1 MVPSA
6 RAVMVVAATAAI
18 MSALAAPAAAAPQP
32 QPYRANDAGGFRNV
46 LPPGTNGLANLLEL
60 AAFQATGARPSHNDD
75 QYALYR
81 DLLYAAPGID
91 QTGVGR
97 FFKDASFGVR
107 GGDAERTYSPRAVSY
122 THLTLPTTPY
132 V

>member
-1 MVPSA
+1 MLIVA
-6 RAVMVVAATAAI
+6 RAVVAVAATAAI
-18 MSALAAPAAAAPQP
+18 GITLAAPAAAAPQP

-46 LPPGTNGLANLLEL
+46 LPPGTNGLANFLEL

-91 QTGVGR
+91 QAGVGS

-107 GGDAERTYSPRAVSY
+107 GGDAERTYSPVSY
-122 THLTLPTTPY
+122 THLTLPTILL